1 MTIAKSLRESSFF
14 RFMNRPIG
22 RLMRFGG
29 GLGLLAVGYA
39 SQGAVALLLMAFGLA
54 MAATSAVD
62 LCPASAALGGP
73 IRGRQILNREP
84 L

>member
-14 RFMNRPIG
+14 RFVNRPIG
-22 RLMRFGG
+22 RLIRFGG

-39 SQGAVALLLMAFGLA
+39 TSAGVVSLVLMAVGLA
-54 MAATSAVD
+54 AAATSAVD

-73 IRGRQILNREP
+73 IRGRDILDKS
-84 L
+84 